1 MDEIEALMENNRKWA
16 ASIIEEDPR
25 AFIDSSMM
33 QKPKYLWIGCSDS
46 RIPAEKI
53 LGLRPGEMFVHRNIA
68 NICPHTDF
76 NVLSVIEYGVNYL
89 GVDHIIICGHYRC
102 GGVTAAMETAQ
113 FGLVDNWLRHIRD
126 VYFAEKEEIM
136 KIVDKQKRIDM
147 LAERN
152 AIYQALNVCHT
163 TIVQGAWSRG
173 KSLTVHAWIFDVYTG
188 LVKKLGFDVSGL
200 DQIDQVYRTLH
211 IKESPTN

>member
-152 AIYQALNVCHT
+152 AIYQALNVNDCA
-163 TIVQGAWSRG
+163 G
-173 KSLTVHAWIFDVYTG
+173 SLVE
-188 LVKKLGFDVSGL
+188 
-200 DQIDQVYRTLH
+200 R
-211 IKESPTN
+211 

>member
-1 MDEIEALMENNRKWA
+1 MSDIEELLENNRKWTQGILEKNPA
-16 ASIIEEDPR
+16 AFEE
-25 AFIDSSMM
+25 ISTGQS
-33 QKPKYLWIGCSDS
+33 PKYLWIGCSDS
-46 RIPAEKI
+46 RIPAEEI

-89 GVDHIIICGHYRC
+89 GVEHIIICGHYRC

-126 VYFAEKEEIM
+126 VYFAEREEIL
-136 KIVDKQKRIDM
+136 KIQDKQKRIDT

-163 TIVQGAWSRG
+163 TIVQDAWAKG
-173 KSLTVHAWIFDVYTG
+173 KELVVHAMIFDVYTG
-188 LVKKLGFDVSGL
+188 RVKKLGFDVSSL
-200 DQIDQVYRTLH
+200 EQIDQIYRTLD
-211 IKESPTN
+211 IKE